1 MRGMAVYKH
10 APATRRCLVVVVN
23 SDRSGAALVDRAL
36 SVLSATVAVNTA
48 VSFSDRRGR
57 PEDPRPAQEGY
68 QVSHGLQLP
77 SLWVIP
83 DAAVSE
89 RTLGGH
95 RIPLLSVTLVHT
107 DQSVLDDLRPVE
119 AYLLEEL
126 NVKSVNLAVDDGSWV
141 VESAEPNFK
150 VIGKDPELRKHMKT
164 LGPAV
169 KAMSG
174 EDIAAFVATGSV
186 TLGACTLT
194 ADHIVLKKVRDPSQ
208 LKRWSCK
215 WSRQG
220 LIISLVPHVLLMP
233 PRRPRHGVVRDFQFG
248 TPAAVATRSLPSHVR
263 GLDHA
268 LRGARVFLCEP
279 M

>member
-1 MRGMAVYKH
+1 M
-10 APATRRCLVVVVN
+10 
-23 SDRSGAALVDRAL
+23 
-36 SVLSATVAVNTA
+36 
-48 VSFSDRRGR
+48 
-57 PEDPRPAQEGY
+57 
-68 QVSHGLQLP
+68 SHGLQLP

-220 LIISLVPHVLLMP
+220 LIISLVPHVL
-233 PRRPRHGVVRDFQFG
+233 
-248 TPAAVATRSLPSHVR
+248 
-263 GLDHA
+263 
-268 LRGARVFLCEP
+268 
-279 M
+279 